1 MKPDDRPLA
10 GTYGS
15 RSERESETLEMG
27 ITAALE
33 AIVDAGRD
41 LSEAEAAAA
50 MEELMADSDAG
61 GASPIQAAAFLTALR
76 VKGETVEELV
86 GFARV
91 MRARSLRVD
100 LGDGFSRIA
109 DTCGTGGDAK
119 GTFNVSTAAAF
130 VVAGCGVPVAKHGNR
145 AMSSACGSADVLEAL
160 GARVDLSP
168 TAVAAMVR
176 DVGIGFM
183 FAQTLHPAMR
193 HVAPVRRA
201 LGFRTVFNLL
211 GPLTNPAGARH
222 QLIGVGSPAVG
233 DKIAAALKRLG
244 AAHALVV
251 HGLEGLDEVSPSGPT
266 QVWELQDGHIRTYR
280 VQPSDFHIREVP
292 LDSVR
297 GGDAATNAGAMH
309 SVLSGHGGP
318 LHGFVALNAA
328 AALLA
333 ADEVPT
339 FAEGISRA
347 VECIDDGRALRK
359 LERFVEATRADTDD

>member
-1 MKPDDRPLA
+1 
-10 GTYGS
+10 
-15 RSERESETLEMG
+15 MG

-33 AIVDAGRD
+33 AIIDAGRD

-50 MEELMADSDAG
+50 MGELMADPEAG

-76 VKGETVEELV
+76 LKGETVEELV
-86 GFARV
+86 GFVRV
-91 MRARSLRVD
+91 MRARSLRVE
-100 LGDGFSRIA
+100 LGDGCSRIA

-145 AMSSACGSADVLEAL
+145 AMSSACGSADVLEGL

-168 TAVAAMVR
+168 AAIAAMVR

-183 FAQTLHPAMR
+183 FAQTLHPAMK

-222 QLIGVGSPAVG
+222 QLIGVGSSAVG
-233 DKIAAALKRLG
+233 DKIAAVLKRLG

-266 QVWELQDGHIRTYR
+266 QVWELQDGRIRTYR

-292 LDSVR
+292 LDSVQ
-297 GGDAATNAGAMH
+297 GGDAVTNAAAMR
-309 SVLSGHGGP
+309 SVLSGYGGP

-359 LERFVEATRADTDD
+359 LERFVEATHAVTDD

>member
-1 MKPDDRPLA
+1 
-10 GTYGS
+10 
-15 RSERESETLEMG
+15 MG

-33 AIVDAGRD
+33 AIIDADRD

-50 MEELMADSDAG
+50 MGELMADPEAG
-61 GASPIQAAAFLTALR
+61 GALPAQAAALLTALR
-76 VKGETVEELV
+76 LKGETVEELV
-86 GFARV
+86 GFART

-145 AMSSACGSADVLEAL
+145 AMSSACGSADVLEGL
-160 GARVDLSP
+160 GARVDLP
-168 TAVAAMVR
+168 PAAVAAMVR

-222 QLIGVGSPAVG
+222 QLIGVGSHAVG
-233 DKIAAALKRLG
+233 DKIAATLKRLD
-244 AAHALVV
+244 AVHALVV

-266 QVWELQDGHIRTYR
+266 QIWELEAGQIRKYL
-280 VQPSDFHIREVP
+280 VQPSDFHIRAVP

-297 GGDAATNAGAMH
+297 GGDAVTNAAAMR
-309 SVLSGHGGP
+309 SVLGGSGGP

-359 LERFVEATRADTDD
+359 LERFVEATRAVTDD